1 MNIPPPT
8 PRAATRLAALGLLAA
23 ALGLLDGCC
32 KALLDDAG
40 TYHCIARDGRL
51 PPEGR
56 CTASAA
62 SCEGRLSDAREQD
75 RKAGRTGTLR
85 CVETHTTAYYLRWAS
100 PYGASEGW
108 WASQAACEGERARLL
123 GTRGVSN
130 VRACKQVSFD
140 ESGRK
145 AH

>member
-1 MNIPPPT
+1 MNLPPST
-8 PRAATRLAALGLLAA
+8 ARTAARLAALTLVAA
-23 ALGLLDGCC
+23 AFSPLGGCC
-32 KALLDDAG
+32 KALLGDEG
-40 TYHCIARDGRL
+40 TYYCVARDGRL

-62 SCEGRLSDAREQD
+62 SCEGRLPDAREQD
-75 RKAGRTGTLR
+75 RRAGRTGALR
-85 CVETHTTAYYLRWAS
+85 CVETHATAYYLRWAS
-100 PYGASEGW
+100 AYGASEGW

-130 VRACKQVSFD
+130 VRACQRVSFD